1 MFNYKN
7 LREQESFRDKR
18 EQRKIGLQTFFMN
31 IDNNHYDFVSNK
43 LIKDL
48 EKKVVELN
56 SQIDSDEKG
65 AGYMKHMEV
74 YFLDKELYAVSEMK
88 ILYGYKHFETHLKWL
103 LKVSYSSE
111 INERQLFRWEN
122 IEDFLTSKKIYPK
135 ELSNYAE
142 LRDLRNLNNA
152 IKHSLNILDNKT
164 MNIREFQNK
173 KDLNYTDLLS
183 FYSRVENS
191 SLNFIQSLSDRI
203 EKDLYEFDNERIEN
217 ISDKIVSRMDAKTVS
232 KLIQKLEAK
241 KKN

>member
-1 MFNYKN
+1 
-7 LREQESFRDKR
+7 
-18 EQRKIGLQTFFMN
+18 MN
-31 IDNNHYDFVSNK
+31 IQNNHYDFVSKK

-48 EKKVVELN
+48 EKKVTLLKA
-56 SQIDSDEKG
+56 QIETDEKG

-103 LKVSYSSE
+103 LKASYSSE

-122 IEDFLTSKKIYPK
+122 VVDFLTSKKINPT
-135 ELSNYAE
+135 ELSNFIE

-152 IKHSLNILDNKT
+152 IKHSFNILDNKT
-164 MNIREFQNK
+164 KNIKEFQNK

-183 FYSRVENS
+183 FYTRVEDS
-191 SLNFIQSLSDRI
+191 SLNFLQSLADRI

-217 ISDKIVSRMDAKTVS
+217 ISDKIVTRMDTKTVS
-232 KLIQKLEAK
+232 KLIKKLEAK
-241 KKN
+241 KNN

>member
-1 MFNYKN
+1 
-7 LREQESFRDKR
+7 LREQESSSVKR
-18 EQRKIGLQTFFMN
+18 EQRRIGLQTFFMN

-48 EKKVVELN
+48 ELKVVELN
-56 SQIDSDEKG
+56 AEIESDEKG
-65 AGYMKHMEV
+65 AGYMKHMKV

-88 ILYGYKHFETHLKWL
+88 IIYCYKHFETHLKWL
-103 LKVSYSSE
+103 LKASYSSE

-122 IEDFLTSKKIYPK
+122 VEDFLISKKIVPS

-164 MNIREFQNK
+164 KNIKEFQNK

-183 FYSRVENS
+183 FYSRVEES
-191 SLNFIQSLSDRI
+191 GLNFIKSLSDRI

-217 ISDKIVSRMDAKTVS
+217 ISDKIVMRMDAITIG
-232 KLIQKLEAK
+232 KLIQKLET
-241 KKN
+241 KKNN

>member
-1 MFNYKN
+1 M
-7 LREQESFRDKR
+7 REQESFRDKR

-31 IDNNHYDFVSNK
+31 IQNNHYDLVSNK

-48 EKKVVELN
+48 EKKVALLK
-56 SQIDSDEKG
+56 SQIETDEKG

-103 LKVSYSSE
+103 LKASYSSE

-122 IEDFLTSKKIYPK
+122 VEDFLASKKINPK
-135 ELSNYAE
+135 ELSNYIE

-164 MNIREFQNK
+164 KNIKEFQNK
-173 KDLNYTDLLS
+173 KDLKYTDLLS
-183 FYSRVENS
+183 FYARVEDS
-191 SLNFIQSLSDRI
+191 SLGFIQSLSDQI
-203 EKDLYEFDNERIEN
+203 ENDLYDFDNERIEN
-217 ISDKIVSRMDAKTVS
+217 ISDKIVTRMDTKTIG
-232 KLIQKLEAK
+232 KLIEKLEAK
-241 KKN
+241 KNN

>member
-1 MFNYKN
+1 
-7 LREQESFRDKR
+7 LREQESFRGKR
-18 EQRKIGLQTFFMN
+18 EQRKIGLKTFFMN
-31 IDNNHYDFVSNK
+31 IQNNHYDFVSKK

-48 EKKVVELN
+48 EKKVTLLKA
-56 SQIDSDEKG
+56 QIETDEKG

-103 LKVSYSSE
+103 LKASYSSE

-122 IEDFLTSKKIYPK
+122 VVDFLTSKKINPT
-135 ELSNYAE
+135 ELSNFIE

-152 IKHSLNILDNKT
+152 IKHSFNILDNKT
-164 MNIREFQNK
+164 KNIKEFQNK

-183 FYSRVENS
+183 FYTRVEDS
-191 SLNFIQSLSDRI
+191 SLNFLQSLADRI

-217 ISDKIVSRMDAKTVS
+217 ISDKIVTRMDTKTVS
-232 KLIQKLEAK
+232 KLIKKLEAK
-241 KKN
+241 KNN